1 MKSKQVL
8 FKSQEKEPHSRI
20 NIEEKIK
27 QSPFKI
33 FSILK
38 QEKMQKSKEDSNED
52 INPMDELIKN
62 LTNDK
67 KALKSIDYSDEKI
80 IEKLFLE
87 KEKQCII
94 NRKKIAFVEVIYYA
108 LKKNKKT
115 DNDLLIL
122 KLFFMNMEKF
132 ISLLLP
138 LKVNLNDLLIR
149 LMSKMKCEKKN
160 KDSILFRAGDI
171 GQKLYILLKGH
182 VGVVIKKDKTIECT
196 PFEFIKYL
204 IVLHLFHEDYLMS
217 EIIDKNKNIINI
229 EEEKIINLFQIFK
242 IFNFLKQNQRLKE
255 DYKSIFDF
263 AQNDLKF
270 KKFFEN
276 KYNYPPVI
284 ALDISTF
291 KKTGVEQL
299 YEFYSRKI
307 NFMNKNLKTGLRGS
321 DLFASFIKRQM
332 NDSGIIK
339 PTSQQELLV
348 YLRPYDEGTKTFK
361 NEEEYYLKI
370 LSVNEI
376 SADKI
381 NKTSVEDY
389 IKHLDPDMILND
401 IRIDEKSINHK
412 ILDKD
417 KIIQNNII
425 IKTFFFVQINQ
436 MYDGSIFGELA
447 LTNPNSK
454 RTATIITKTDCYF
467 GTIIKQY
474 YDLSF
479 RAAQEKSQMRNIAF
493 FIRSPIF
500 KGINQGIFLNKFYF
514 LFKKRAI
521 KNGDVLYKRGKER
534 KSAIFIIKGEL
545 ELRALMTLSEIG
557 EIINIL
563 GGILEN
569 KYLRD
574 LMDTYEEFKRYYSKH
589 KHNIKLCVLKDRE
602 ILGFDDM
609 VINGINMFD
618 CVCISSDKT
627 EVYELD
633 YSHIK
638 EAKKYEKIIN
648 NINSFVNMKRKLFIK
663 ILLEQRNTIIINEM
677 GKIRKKRKQLN
688 EPKKCISISAKNN
701 KYLTNKS
708 KENINNNKLILSY
721 KEKQKEEYNFT
732 FDKKKSKNIIKID
745 KSPKNKKILTNSS
758 FKDSKTI
765 KINMKNKEEDI
776 DQILTSFKYN
786 TGNKFIVDMRERSK
800 TFRSK
805 NNKKNNEENSKIAK
819 NNILKIKKNFFFRNP
834 ILFED
839 IFSNSTKSKLIP
851 NQTYKPLI
859 NNICIYRTR
868 KNIIPNS
875 HNSKQRNKKS
885 SLSPYTMKEYQ
896 KPFTEKINMVYINN
910 FYFQRQKI
918 FDKLLDEFKEITNDN
933 RRIQSSTS
941 RKMKFSN
948 TQIDFSVQE
957 KEQKNFNEKIK
968 MILRQDNKHINRMNQ
983 THLSKLN
990 LQKNSKKKI
999 GNRNGFIDFL
1009 CLDNWEEKENFEK
1022 RFLSE
1027 NNKNM

>member
-20 NIEEKIK
+20 NIEDKIK
-27 QSPFKI
+27 QSPFKL

-62 LTNDK
+62 LTIDK
-67 KALKSIDYSDEKI
+67 KALKSIDYTDEKSV
-80 IEKLFLE
+80 EKLFLE

-94 NRKKIAFVEVIYYA
+94 NRKKIAFVEVIYHA

-115 DNDLLIL
+115 DGDLLIL

-132 ISLLLP
+132 ISLLIP
-138 LKVNLNDLLIR
+138 LKVNLNDLLVK
-149 LMSKMKCEKKN
+149 LTSKMKCEKKN

-182 VGVVIKKDKTIECT
+182 LGVVIKKEKTIECT
-196 PFEFIKYL
+196 PFEFVKYL
-204 IVLHLFHEDYLMS
+204 IVLYLFHEDYLMS
-217 EIIDKNKNIINI
+217 EILYKNKNTTNI
-229 EEEKIINLFQIFK
+229 EEETILNLFQIFK
-242 IFNFLKQNQRLKE
+242 IFYFLKQNKRLKE

-263 AQNDLKF
+263 AQNDYKF

-276 KYNYPPVI
+276 KYSYPPII

-291 KKTGVEQL
+291 KKAGVEQL

-307 NFMNKNLKTGLRGS
+307 NFMNKNFKTGLRGS

-339 PTSQQELLV
+339 PTSQQELLI

-361 NEEEYYLKI
+361 NEEEFFLKI

-376 SADKI
+376 YIDLI

-389 IKHLDPDMILND
+389 IKHLDPDLILND
-401 IRIDEKSINHK
+401 IRVDEKSINHK
-412 ILDKD
+412 IHDKD
-417 KIIQNNII
+417 KIVQNNIM

-436 MYDGSIFGELA
+436 LYDGSIFGELA

-454 RTATIITKTDCYF
+454 RTATIITKSECYF

-479 RAAQEKSQMRNIAF
+479 RAAQEKSQMRNMAF

-521 KNGDVLYKRGKER
+521 KYGDVLYKRGKER
-534 KSAIFIIKGEL
+534 KSAVFIIKGEL
-545 ELRALMTLSEIG
+545 ELRALMTLSEIS
-557 EIINIL
+557 EIINKL

-574 LMDTYEEFKRYYSKH
+574 LMDSYEEFKRYYSKH
-589 KHNIKLCVLKDRE
+589 KHNIKLCVFKDRE

-627 EVYELD
+627 EVYEID

-677 GKIRKKRKQLN
+677 GKIRKIRKQLN
-688 EPKKCISISAKNN
+688 EPKKCVSISAKNN
-701 KYLTNKS
+701 KYLSNKS

-721 KEKQKEEYNFT
+721 KEKQKDEYNFT
-732 FDKKKSKNIIKID
+732 FDKKKSKNIIKFEKD
-745 KSPKNKKILTNSS
+745 KSPKNKKILTNSP
-758 FKDSKTI
+758 FKNSKTF
-765 KINMKNKEEDI
+765 KTNVKNKEEDI

-800 TFRSK
+800 TFRIKNK
-805 NNKKNNEENSKIAK
+805 NNDESSKIAK
-819 NNILKIKKNFFFRNP
+819 NNVLEIKKNFFFRNP
-834 ILFED
+834 NLFD
-839 IFSNSTKSKLIP
+839 DTFSNSTKIKLIP

-868 KNIIPNS
+868 KNIIPGS
-875 HNSKQRNKKS
+875 QNSKQRKKKS
-885 SLSPYTMKEYQ
+885 SLSPYMMKEYQ

-918 FDKLLDEFKEITNDN
+918 FDNLLDEFKDITNDN
-933 RRIQSSTS
+933 RRIQSSTA
-941 RKMKFSN
+941 RKIELSN
-948 TQIDFSVQE
+948 TQTDFSIQD
-957 KEQKNFNEKIK
+957 KEQKKINEKIK
-968 MILRQDNKHINRMNQ
+968 MNFVKDNNHINRKNQ
-983 THLSKLN
+983 TNLSKLN
-990 LQKNSKKKI
+990 LGKITKKGI